1 LRRLYL
7 KNRILLSF
15 LTVLT
20 LALPASALAQGVSLG
35 ADIVS
40 RYNWRGYDFG
50 ESLSIQPALTFS
62 NSGFEI
68 GTWASY
74 SISAN
79 GAEAN
84 EHDIWLGYTIESV
97 SSGSFSF
104 GLTDY
109 YFPSPGG
116 MGFFEF
122 DGDGDGSHWLEPY
135 VNYTGPESFPISL
148 YGAVFVHN
156 DPDNS
161 GYVQLSFPFMA
172 EDVELGFVLGA
183 VTNESS
189 FYGTDGFAIVNLG
202 LSAAK
207 SIPITD
213 AFALPISMTMKLK
226 STTNDL

>member
-1 LRRLYL
+1 
-7 KNRILLSF
+7 
-15 LTVLT
+15 
-20 LALPASALAQGVSLG
+20 
-35 ADIVS
+35 
-40 RYNWRGYDFG
+40 
-50 ESLSIQPALTFS
+50 
-62 NSGFEI
+62 
-68 GTWASY
+68 
-74 SISAN
+74 
-79 GAEAN
+79 
-84 EHDIWLGYTIESV
+84 
-97 SSGSFSF
+97 
-104 GLTDY
+104 LTDY

-213 AFALPISMTMKLK
+213 AFALPISVTYILNPDTERTFLIFGI
-226 STTNDL
+226 SL